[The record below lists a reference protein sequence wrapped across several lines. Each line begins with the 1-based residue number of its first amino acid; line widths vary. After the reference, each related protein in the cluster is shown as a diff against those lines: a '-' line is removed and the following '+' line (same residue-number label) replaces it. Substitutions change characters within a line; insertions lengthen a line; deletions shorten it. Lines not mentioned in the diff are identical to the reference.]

1 MKWLITQYNAH
12 NPIERCGLSLAC
24 FVLLLPHKTS
34 FCAMSLR
41 RRTTDEINAGDSK
54 IKNRRLTQKANS
66 KTASKVR
73 GAGALLFARKATIR
87 TCGLCPQQTVASVQA
102 SRCCSFFCPL
112 PRRRRSFRTRPLHAS
127 LFLGHRSRRWPYPRC
142 EGLNGHRSMP
152 PNRCTWLLRR
162 KAAPRYVAMT
172 TRQLR
177 SAAGQAASASE
188 SEPPCRPSWDDQDGA
203 AVSAGPPSPPRPL
216 WPSVWE

>member
-1 MKWLITQYNAH
+1 MLCAAFASQN
-12 NPIERCGLSLAC
+12 
-24 FVLLLPHKTS
+24 FLLCHVV
-34 FCAMSLR
+34 A
-41 RRTTDEINAGDSK
+41 TTDEIDDSK
-54 IKNRRLTQKANS
+54 IKNRLLIFESANS

-73 GAGALLFARKATIR
+73 GASALLFARKATIQ

-112 PRRRRSFRTRPLHAS
+112 PRRRRLFRTLPLHAS
-127 LFLGHRSRRWPYPRC
+127 LFLGHRSH
-142 EGLNGHRSMP
+142 GHRSMP